1 MKAIVFGGSGFL
13 GSHTA
18 DALSEAG
25 HKVIIFDIKP
35 SPYLRKD
42 QHSIVGDILD
52 EDQVDEAVKG
62 CDVVYNFAGIS
73 EIDEAKNRP
82 LDTVRFNIL
91 GNSIVLEAARKYNV
105 QRFLF
110 ASSVYV
116 YSQAGSFY
124 RNSKQAC
131 ELLIESYNTVYGLD
145 YTILRYGSLY
155 GPRSD
160 HRNGIYRLLHQA
172 MVEGAIQYSGTGE
185 EVREYIHVY
194 DAARLSVQVLEENFA
209 NQHVVLTGHQAMK
222 VKDLLFM
229 INEMLGG
236 KVDIGFKP
244 TTLTEHYAVTP
255 YSFRPRMG
263 KKVVANAYVDLG
275 QGLMNTLADIHDDL
289 CASQEQ

>member
-1 MKAIVFGGSGFL
+1 MKVIVFGGSGFL

-25 HKVIIFDIKP
+25 HKVVIFDIKA
-35 SPYLRKD
+35 SPYLRED
-42 QHSIVGDILD
+42 QHGIVGNILD
-52 EDQVDEAVKG
+52 ENQVDEAVKG
-62 CDVVYNFAGIS
+62 CDAVYNFAGIS
-73 EIDEAKNRP
+73 EIDEAKDHP

-91 GNSIVLEAARKYNV
+91 GNSIVLEAARKHNV

-131 ELLIESYNTVYGLD
+131 ELLIESYNTVYNLD

-160 HRNGIYRLLHQA
+160 HRNGIYRILHQG
-172 MVEGAIQYSGTGE
+172 MVEGSVQYEGTGE

-194 DAARLSVQVLEENFA
+194 DAARLSVQVLGKEFA

-222 VKDLLFM
+222 VKDLLLM

-236 KVDIGFKP
+236 KVNVVFKP
-244 TTLTEHYAVTP
+244 TTSMEHYSVTP

-263 KKVVANAYVDLG
+263 HKVIGNAYIDLG

-289 CASQEQ
+289 YTNQE